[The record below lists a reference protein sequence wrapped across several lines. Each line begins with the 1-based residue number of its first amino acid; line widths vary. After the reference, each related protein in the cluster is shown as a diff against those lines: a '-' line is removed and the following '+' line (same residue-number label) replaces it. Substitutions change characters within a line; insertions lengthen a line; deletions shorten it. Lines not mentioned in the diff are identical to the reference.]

1 MGDYLIAMT
10 YLFIRGLLFLP
21 TTINVV
27 MMRQSKNNDKCISL
41 TENMSDEELLQRWVN
56 DDKQA
61 FNLFYMRHSMWIRK
75 IVLKK
80 ISWFQEE
87 KTETETDDWTQDIW
101 LKICLDRAKIKV
113 DEQGSARPFL
123 ATYIARKII
132 NCYRDVLAKS
142 LDFVPLE
149 NNYEADRAES
159 KDAKVESIIAKKEIL
174 KVIHNILDKY
184 PDLVQQSFIERKFKG
199 LSAKEV
205 GRILNLSP
213 RTIDNNISMVLA
225 ELRLQLGD
233 AVIGALIG
241 LYGSNWLEHLMNGL

>member
-21 TTINVV
+21 TTINIV

-113 DEQGSARPFL
+113 DEQGSARPFWL
-123 ATYIARKII
+123 
-132 NCYRDVLAKS
+132 
-142 LDFVPLE
+142 P
-149 NNYEADRAES
+149 
-159 KDAKVESIIAKKEIL
+159 IL
-174 KVIHNILDKY
+174 HVK
-184 PDLVQQSFIERKFKG
+184 
-199 LSAKEV
+199 
-205 GRILNLSP
+205 
-213 RTIDNNISMVLA
+213 
-225 ELRLQLGD
+225 
-233 AVIGALIG
+233 
-241 LYGSNWLEHLMNGL
+241 